1 MFPVENGGKAKE
13 APRCMTIDEDKELI
27 ISGGVT
33 TSEQYGKLLDLH
45 LELNGTQVINGM
57 GFVYA
62 LDMKGNWKWG
72 KYFKTFEG
80 NTWSYITDLDTC

>member
-33 TSEQYGKLLDLH
+33 TSE
-45 LELNGTQVINGM
+45 
-57 GFVYA
+57 
-62 LDMKGNWKWG
+62 
-72 KYFKTFEG
+72 
-80 NTWSYITDLDTC
+80 